1 MFACSGSWLPLW
13 PVTAALGKGSLL
25 AEVTPVGMA
34 WLRAGSGDSGM
45 AALWEWSSYPMCPV
59 PTGAWPLTDS
69 SSPESCM
76 LSATKTSKAFDHPE
90 AARPK
95 CIMGVCSFS
104 HLSVPL
110 MSPGNIPDIPFQGQ
124 CRFATARTTPR
135 TISCELVGLPM
146 SDQGDSPQGLLPQQ
160 G

>member
-34 WLRAGSGDSGM
+34 WLRAGCGNSVTTV
-45 AALWEWSSYPMCPV
+45 LWEWSSYPMCPV

-69 SSPESCM
+69 SSPKSCM
-76 LSATKTSKAFDHPE
+76 LSVTKASKAFYHLE

-104 HLSVPL
+104 EPVSRSRAQETYQTHHSRG
-110 MSPGNIPDIPFQGQ
+110 S
-124 CRFATARTTPR
+124 
-135 TISCELVGLPM
+135 VGLQQPEQPQEP
-146 SDQGDSPQGLLPQQ
+146 SHVSWWSSPCLVRKVPQQ